1 MKPRDLRTFT
11 VEHKTKR
18 RRNSTPPA
26 SLWSNAAGL
35 FRATFDQASTEIPAS
50 IDGAPPVSGGTTEA
64 HGDIQVRRILP
75 DLRATQVEVAEDVVA
90 IRVKPRRAPRKRVE
104 TVQQDADKQSA
115 HQVEQPS
122 AITVESIAL
131 ASADDTPK
139 ASFTSEPRSSIAVR
153 QDQWSAMVHAPAAAR
168 PISSGRER
176 TWTRRVDDLPRG
188 ERWKKRLPDVC
199 R

>member
-1 MKPRDLRTFT
+1 MKSRNLRTFT

-18 RRNSTPPA
+18 RPTPTLPT
-26 SLWSNAAGL
+26 SIWGHVSGL
-35 FRATFDQASTEIPAS
+35 FSTTSDQANMVVPAP
-50 IDGAPPVSGGTTEA
+50 IDDMSPAPIRKTEA

-90 IRVKPRRAPRKRVE
+90 IRLKPRRVPRKRVE

-122 AITVESIAL
+122 AITVETLAL
-131 ASADDTPK
+131 AEPDDTPK
-139 ASFTSEPRSSIAVR
+139 ASFTREARGDIVVMQEP
-153 QDQWSAMVHAPAAAR
+153 WSAVELAPAIGR
-168 PISSGRER
+168 PISSRRER
-176 TWTRRVDDLPRG
+176 TWTRKVDDLARG
-188 ERWKKRLPDVC
+188 ERWRRRLPEVC